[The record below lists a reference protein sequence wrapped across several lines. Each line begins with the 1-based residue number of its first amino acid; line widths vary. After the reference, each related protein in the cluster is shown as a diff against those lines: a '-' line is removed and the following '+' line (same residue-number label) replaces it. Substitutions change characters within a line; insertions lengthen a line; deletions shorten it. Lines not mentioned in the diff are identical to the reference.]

1 MVLQNFKMILPG
13 LIPCPCPSSPSSQII
28 PFYFHVL
35 HFHIYMYIYI
45 FQSLPTYGS
54 FVSLSTSLLHS
65 MSFLSM
71 FPNLTL
77 WVLLFLCPYVASCHC
92 DFHHV
97 LGLNGFNSSDI
108 FSSSPLHLPSP
119 GTCWDLQPWGFFL
132 RLMKLTWRVHARTHM
147 RTRAHTHASHK
158 RKHLIFSMSN
168 EEGESFQKM
177 KHK

>member
-35 HFHIYMYIYI
+35 HFHIYMYVYI
-45 FQSLPTYGS
+45 FFQSLLTYGS
-54 FVSLSTSLLHS
+54 FGSLSTSLLHS
-65 MSFLSM
+65 ISFLSM
-71 FPNLTL
+71 FPNLIL
-77 WVLLFLCPYVASCHC
+77 WVLLFLCPYVTSWHC

-97 LGLNGFNSSDI
+97 LGLNGFHSSDI

-119 GTCWDLQPWGFFL
+119 GTCWDLQPWGFFFKANEIDL
-132 RLMKLTWRVHARTHM
+132 VSARASTCVRVR
-147 RTRAHTHASHK
+147 THASHK
-158 RKHLIFSMSN
+158 RKHLRFSMSN